1 MFAPLLLV
9 ASTCINRGIPS
20 TACELEEKGHCDF
33 AKDKQTCYFAD
44 RFEEDIGVPV
54 NELLNGII
62 TRKKRNK
69 GCRMPKP
76 GERPFVVQIEPCFNN
91 GTLSSTTDIDHCEDP
106 SAEFYTKHL
115 FRVGGIPADG
125 TTYKKANVNKDKE
138 DTAFKQKS
146 NHFSPHIV
154 SGIPSEVRIIKIGKK
169 LVLGNK
175 PDPRGG
181 ENPELRGQLLSR
193 FQFRTLPMHK
203 MAYDKYLEAA
213 KTTFKAFMGDPVK
226 RNTDEA
232 DTDSEDQPAD
242 REMRDDYHPSTAPE
256 GWAQIEWE
264 HHNDDPS
271 GTKTHES
278 AWIPK
283 VAYSCPL
290 QITFDDT
297 REPTMSAS
305 QQMEN
310 IIAVN
315 IDRITDIPLN
325 LEKSGVGCYMCITP
339 RDGTLK
345 ETLMAEGNWNRH
357 FHEYCTIKGGRM
369 VPYMRSSDMAKKADY
384 QFRPDH
390 LDVDVHAGIYT
401 LYPYTEQAAPAYK
414 EVKPT
419 LKRDEYHF
427 MKLSESIANYM
438 DPAYAITV
446 EITGMKKN
454 RGKRVMRN
462 FHGRLLEK
470 GLVNPEYRFFKHPGT
485 PVYHV
490 KTHDR
495 DFIDQINK
503 APFAW
508 WMEGGLT
515 DIQSSGGETTYQKL
529 DFGLRITATVPSGNT
544 PRVVTPTGTTAC
556 LDALRNYGYN
566 ITKDQEESLCFR
578 NPFFEQLGAY
588 ARELPIYKRDQ
599 WGDIFDLEYTTKN
612 YEETWHNI
620 DDDDFSHE
628 LWPEIVSHPS
638 SQLCNVRRRA
648 ICINGRLTPLKRAE
662 GYKYGEYRTKIR
674 PWSTELTLDDI
685 DLGNYTGMDYLPI
698 ELSGAILNPLC
709 LMAFQS
715 CRHTPLDDDD
725 QMFVMTFWDY
735 MRWSDLVTEYFF
747 TTTRS
752 GKDGK
757 GFMGDSNDD
766 LTEYDPEINIFYRNR
781 PQTTHFS
788 CYFSKFDLVLPIS
801 PYYLYGVQRGD
812 DWWRGH
818 PCSICDNFE
827 EMLKMIEFEDGAYNE
842 TAKANNLWKEDQR
855 HPFWFNLTNVIQTEL
870 TRQDGTGMNY
880 LSVHCTV
887 YDGNYKYKI
896 NQPHETS
903 LFTGPLQGTDSLIFN
918 KWMDDF
924 DSTGFGLTRTTP
936 PTGPLKQAGHEAIPN
951 VPATPWQNAHSECV
965 VTEGSETFKCDMF
978 AFSERKSTYPNY
990 DVMQQGF
997 HWPDYGRDDDILF
1010 QPYTS
1015 MDKRQYY
1022 THYWYPL
1029 VAPPKSGQE
1038 CEDSKRDKDVPVADP
1053 RKKHGVYASSNDG
1066 CSLVSIYIKRIGLFQ
1081 AVEYDGATDDDMTW
1095 VDSFRPAR
1103 KKNRDITRFAVH
1115 EMIADMKH
1123 FKTSL
1128 ENVRMDSA
1136 EKMVYEYIVP
1146 HDHLRSTWKRDANL
1160 QKAYGGF
1167 TVGSIDPMVK
1177 FTANLPGVEPSNTI
1191 LTGQELLTVFA
1202 NVFDQDEVANLVASQ
1217 QSTPSFQI
1225 MNDKIY
1231 DSIRTGARI
1240 KSDDLP
1246 HPACATLGDCGTY
1259 YSPIGI
1265 MYRVFTGQKP
1275 PSGTDADPWPDP
1287 LHSNWQKFVDALRAK
1302 TRKKYAGHFKQLRHK
1317 ASVTTAPGLFAMMSK
1332 FYAGQLNY
1340 ETWSALFSTNAIM
1353 KKPESYVR
1361 HVLAM
1366 NRLRGFHLYL
1376 TQQATSWE
1384 PAEKASCIVGQ
1395 IFEKEIDG
1403 SGNYMCQADVDEIKN
1418 VGGTKL
1424 RVRNISVSFDN
1435 MYPIEGHLAADHY
1448 FVYGNKDATDPTL
1461 GADVK
1466 DSDDK
1471 LYEHCELDTK
1481 LPLMSGLFFDTNYQ
1495 NNQEKDG
1502 EKYKD
1507 CPRVQHHNLWTLA
1520 VFFGDSKFVW
1530 GQKAR
1535 RYLSNVAQV
1544 PGLGCTM
1551 EPGIIEYK
1559 AVWGTQCHSL
1569 IGMYVPKKVET
1580 KVSTIT
1586 FTSCMSKELVAWWNE
1601 LFSRQCRYDNVGFIT
1616 HAMCFYGKRKTCSE
1630 FGNTDGCG
1638 PTGDR
1643 GKAYRW
1649 ANWEYKEGAGWFND
1663 TLDKLEIKK
1672 PFMDFYKET
1681 YNTGREFLD
1690 VLYQRTQSA
1699 MMPQYYWRKKRTW
1712 DGTFKGYWEYPW
1724 KCLACQKYDQISD
1737 EYVGINPFTYSQACD
1752 GNSGWY
1758 GQFDVGAF
1766 GPSLPGDMP
1775 DGTDLPEMNLIQEE
1789 TECAYEHTI
1798 RGYFVDHAQCPNSE
1812 ALKHFIDTEKYA
1824 DYYTCSCFIVDEL
1837 HNTNAEGD
1845 RRCCTPQEAEDLQ
1858 AGVLPYTQVLYEKNS
1873 EDVDGIFI
1881 WSFTSDEYNYVG
1893 TPLKDKDDEENKHH
1907 CPLGQDEKL
1916 IEKNKEKFVKF
1927 NEALSLSYSTKN
1939 ADQTYHQY
1947 NMCPHAY
1954 PIAYTDPHG
1963 ESRCCAT
1970 MVTRTS
1976 EGRELCAGDLTAGIL
1991 GKEVTECPLGYFTP
2005 FINATWLVGTEFLN
2019 ATSETVLRIYG
2030 ITTENAQENHT
2041 LILKKSFSIAEEAE
2055 LTKYKKRITNN
2066 LEEIQDMLELNVG
2079 VPDHDLDQNLKNSTN
2094 DWIQRAQYVKMHDGF
2109 EAYSWSSCPYT
2120 VYPQPDPSLEGGC
2133 NPIKL
2138 LGVPDE
2144 DSDLNPSYSKLETF
2158 MEQFGIKDMLLEHQE
2173 HGELYTPYEPD
2184 DVDSNPKCY
2193 VYITKKGYSPQPNC
2207 RLGRDSS
2214 YSVVV
2219 LFGTANLVGVY
2230 RMQKISAHHCNV
2242 EHINLAEQGCGDL
2255 HYYTKWT
2262 SKIPNIEHIRFVES
2276 MHDGSDHACMAGK
2289 YRVSDKSPNQFFEP
2303 IRYSQRCFGLVCKNH
2318 DAALI
2323 ENQNCVEQNQSTTYA
2338 HEDMENYA
2346 YCKEELGMEEMCS
2359 AISRRI
2365 ITNIANE
2372 ANIMGITIVSPI
2384 LADLPAEQFPN
2395 GLVITTPH
2403 KKIHTRLNRALGPG
2417 SVLKRGCN
2425 VALVHSPNIT
2435 FTNIELDNTDCQE
2448 EALMQLGNP
2457 DPEMKSTE
2465 DTFRNAFF
2473 KLKGWNMSPVH
2484 ITNSK
2489 SDRDPTNISFSDV
2502 KLSSATNFRKMFP
2515 GRPLISVDSAGAP
2528 SGKTVNV
2535 SGLWLS
2541 RINDTHRY
2549 RDNRDDIDNPFPL
2562 SPLHVVMWNY
2572 VGNVT
2577 YHVSHSPIL
2586 THAAPL

>member
-1 MFAPLLLV
+1 MFGTLLLV
-9 ASTCINRGIPS
+9 ASSCMNRGIPS
-20 TACELEEKGHCDF
+20 TACELEEKGHCSF
-33 AKDKQTCYFAD
+33 AKENQTCYFAD

-76 GERPFVVQIEPCFNN
+76 GEKPFVVQIEPCFNN

-106 SAEFYTKHL
+106 STEFYTRHL
-115 FRVGGIPADG
+115 RRVGGIPADG
-125 TTYKKANVNKDKE
+125 TTYKNADINKDE
-138 DTAFKQKS
+138 QDTAFKQRS

-154 SGIPSEVRIIKIGKK
+154 SGIPNEVRIIKIGKK

-213 KTTFKAFMGDPVK
+213 KTTFKAFMGDPAK
-226 RNTDEA
+226 RSAEP
-232 DTDSEDQPAD
+232 DTESEDDLPAD
-242 REMRDDYHPSTAPE
+242 SDMRDDYHPSTAPE

-271 GTKTHES
+271 GTKTLES

-310 IIAVN
+310 LVAVN
-315 IDRITDIPLN
+315 VDRITDIPQN

-390 LDVDVHAGIYT
+390 VDVDVHAGIYT
-401 LYPYTEQAAPAYK
+401 LYPYSEQVAPAYK

-419 LKRDEYHF
+419 RKRDEYHF

-438 DPAYAITV
+438 DPGYAITV

-454 RGKRVMRN
+454 RGERVMRN

-495 DFIDQINK
+495 EFINKINK

-508 WMEGGLT
+508 WKEGGLT
-515 DIQSSGGETTYQKL
+515 EIQSSGGEPTYVDLSFFPGGPKQ
-529 DFGLRITATVPSGNT
+529 F
-544 PRVVTPTGTTAC
+544 PTGQTAPVELTPSDDTAC
-556 LDALRNYGYN
+556 LNALRAYGYE
-566 ITKDQEESLCFR
+566 IIEDQEESICYR

-599 WGDIFDLEYTTKN
+599 WGDIFDLEYKTKD

-620 DDDDFSHE
+620 EHFSHE

-648 ICINGRLTPLKRAE
+648 ICINGRLTPLKQAE

-674 PWSTELTLDDI
+674 PWSTDLTLDDI

-715 CRHTPLDDDD
+715 CRHIPLDNDD

-735 MRWSDLVTEYFF
+735 MRWSDLITEYFF

-781 PQTTHFS
+781 PQTTHFT

-812 DWWRGH
+812 DWHKGH

-827 EMLKMIEFEDGAYNE
+827 EMLKMIEFEDGVYNE
-842 TAKANNLWKEDQR
+842 TTKYIGVLKEDQR
-855 HPFWFNLTNVIQTEL
+855 HPFLFNLTNVIQTEL
-870 TRQDGTGMNY
+870 NRQDGTGMNY

-887 YDGNYKYKI
+887 LDRNYKYKI

-903 LFTGPLQGTDSLIFN
+903 LFTFGDSLQHNFIVN
-918 KWMDDF
+918 KWMKALPTIQG
-924 DSTGFGLTRTTP
+924 SGLAEI
-936 PTGPLKQAGHEAIPN
+936 LKQAGHGAIPN
-951 VPATPWQNAHSECV
+951 VPTTPWQKAHSECV
-965 VTEGSETFKCDMF
+965 ATEGAITTKCDMF
-978 AFSERKSTYPNY
+978 SFSDKKSDAPNY

-997 HWPDYGRDDDILF
+997 HWPDYGRDDEILF
-1010 QPYTS
+1010 QKYTVL
-1015 MDKRQYY
+1015 DDGEYY
-1022 THYWYPL
+1022 PHYWYPL
-1029 VAPPKSGQE
+1029 VAPPGSGKE
-1038 CEDSKRDKDVPVADP
+1038 CDDYKLDKDVPVVDH
-1053 RKKHGVYASSNDG
+1053 RIGNGKYTSISESRG
-1066 CSLVSIYIKRIGLFQ
+1066 CSLVSIYQSRTFTPP
-1081 AVEYDGATDDDMTW
+1081 GATDDDRTW

-1115 EMIADMKH
+1115 EMIVDMKN
-1123 FKTSL
+1123 FKKSL
-1128 ENVRMDSA
+1128 EDVRMDSA

-1160 QKAYGGF
+1160 QKAFGGF
-1167 TVGSIDPMVK
+1167 TLGSIDPMVK
-1177 FTANLPGVEPSNTI
+1177 FTAKLPGVERSNTI
-1191 LTGQELLTVFA
+1191 LTGKELMEVFA
-1202 NVFDQDEVANLVASQ
+1202 SVINEDSTRTVTADQVN
-1217 QSTPSFQI
+1217 
-1225 MNDKIY
+1225 KIH

-1240 KSDDLP
+1240 KGSEAGD
-1246 HPACATLGDCGTY
+1246 PACAGLGDCDTY

-1265 MYRVFTGQKP
+1265 LYRISTDQKP
-1275 PSGTDADPWPDP
+1275 PSGTDADPWPLDESLHP
-1287 LHSNWQKFVDALRAK
+1287 LNWLKFVKALRAK
-1302 TRKKYAGHFKQLRHK
+1302 TKKIYAGHFKQLRHK

-1340 ETWSALFSTNAIM
+1340 ETWSHLFKTIADM

-1361 HVLAM
+1361 HILAM

-1403 SGNYMCQADVDEIKN
+1403 SGNYMCQSDLDEIKN

-1424 RVRNISVSFDN
+1424 KVRNISVSFDN

-1448 FVYGNKDATDPTL
+1448 FVYGNKVATDPTL

-1466 DSDDK
+1466 ASDDD
-1471 LYEHCELDTK
+1471 LYKYCKLDTK

-1495 NNQEKDG
+1495 NQQESDED
-1502 EKYKD
+1502 EKKD

-1530 GQKAR
+1530 GRKAR

-1580 KVSTIT
+1580 QVSTIT
-1586 FTSCMSKELVAWWNE
+1586 FTSCMTKELVAWWNE
-1601 LFSRQCRYDNVGFIT
+1601 LFSRECRYDLMGFIT
-1616 HAMCFYGKRKTCSE
+1616 HAMCFYGKRKTCAGG
-1630 FGNTDGCG
+1630 GNGDGCG

-1643 GKAYRW
+1643 GRAYAW
-1649 ANWEYKEGAGWFND
+1649 ANWEYEEGAGWFND
-1663 TLDKLEIKK
+1663 TMKKLGIKK
-1672 PFMDFYKET
+1672 PFLDFYKHK
-1681 YNTGREFLD
+1681 YDTGRDLLD
-1690 VLYQRTQSA
+1690 HLYQRTDSA

-1737 EYVGINPFTYSQACD
+1737 EYVGINPFTYSAACD

-1758 GQFDVGAF
+1758 GQMDVGAF
-1766 GPSLPGDMP
+1766 GPSLPRDMP

-1812 ALKHFIDTEKYA
+1812 ALRHFIDTEKYS
-1824 DYYTCSCFIVDEL
+1824 DYYTCNCFIVDEL

-1893 TPLKDKDDEENKHH
+1893 TPLKDKDKEENKHH

-1916 IEKNKEKFVKF
+1916 IEKDKEKFVKF

-1976 EGRELCAGDLTAGIL
+1976 TKPPRELCAGDHTAGIL

-2005 FINATWLVGTEFLN
+2005 FINATWLVGTEPLDSGG
-2019 ATSETVLRIYG
+2019 TGLRIYG
-2030 ITTENAQENHT
+2030 QYVGPVGDGSTDLVSV
-2041 LILKKSFSIAEEAE
+2041 LILKKTFTDEEE
-2055 LTKYKKRITNN
+2055 TDLTLFKTRITKN
-2066 LEEIQDMLELNVG
+2066 LEEIQDMLNRNVG
-2079 VPDHDLDQNLKNSTN
+2079 VPDHDMDQILKDSTQH
-2094 DWIQRAQYVKMHDGF
+2094 WIERAQYVKMHDGF
-2109 EAYSWSSCPYT
+2109 EPYSWSSCPYT
-2120 VYPQPDPSLEGGC
+2120 VYPQPDTSSPAGC
-2133 NPIKL
+2133 NPIEL
-2138 LGVPDE
+2138 LRVPDNE
-2144 DSDLNPSYSKLETF
+2144 NDPNPSHSNLETF
-2158 MEQFGIKDMLLEHQE
+2158 MEQFGIQDMLLKHQE

-2184 DVDSNPKCY
+2184 DKESNNKCY
-2193 VYITKKGYSPQPNC
+2193 VYVTKKGFSTQPWGC
-2207 RLGRDSS
+2207 RLNDRSYAVEVGRG
-2214 YSVVV
+2214 
-2219 LFGTANLVGVY
+2219 GTKNLMGVW
-2230 RMQKISAHHCNV
+2230 RLQKILAHHCNV
-2242 EHINLAEQGCGDL
+2242 EHINLAEQGCTDDL

-2262 SKIPNIEHIRFVES
+2262 SKIPNIEHIRFVEN
-2276 MHDGSDHACMAGK
+2276 MHDGSDHACMAGE
-2289 YRVSDKSPNQFFEP
+2289 YRNDQKSQTQYFDP

-2323 ENQNCVEQNQSTTYA
+2323 QNQNCVEHNQSTTYA

-2346 YCKEELGMEEMCS
+2346 YCKEDLGMEEMCS

-2372 ANIMGITIVSPI
+2372 ANIMGITVVSPI
-2384 LADLPAEQFPN
+2384 LAHLPAEQFPN

-2403 KKIHTRLNRALGPG
+2403 KKIHTRINRALGPG
-2417 SVLKRGCN
+2417 SVLNRGCN

-2473 KLKGWNMSPVH
+2473 KLKGWDMSPVH

-2515 GRPLISVDSAGAP
+2515 GRPLISIDSAGAP
-2528 SGKTVNV
+2528 GGKTVNV